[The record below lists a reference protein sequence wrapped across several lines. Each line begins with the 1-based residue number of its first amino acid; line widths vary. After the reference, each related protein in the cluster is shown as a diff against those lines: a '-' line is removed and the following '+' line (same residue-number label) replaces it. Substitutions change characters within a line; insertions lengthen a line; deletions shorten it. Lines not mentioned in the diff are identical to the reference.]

1 MNPQAL
7 MYDSLYEPIS
17 SQSSVSQYKP
27 NFGLGGPS
35 SHYED
40 NFGPCSKV
48 CFLDIFYCN
57 FFSGKF
63 QN

>member
-48 CFLDIFYCN
+48 FFLINYFFY
-57 FFSGKF
+57 FDFI
-63 QN
+63 